1 MSLPIG
7 VNTFSAENIR
17 NCEGYVFSMQNRLD
31 KAVADNDKKG
41 IRETFDLIT
50 KRSEA
55 VKILA
60 TWRITQRNQGKYT
73 AGIDGICIPQ
83 NESREYQYHIRHLIL
98 DKINIDKKPDS
109 IRRVYIPKPNDKK
122 RPLGIPTI
130 HDRIVQEILRIG
142 LDPIVEYHFNGN
154 SYGFRPKRSC
164 QDAMQ
169 HLFFKLSRKNCYR
182 YVIEGDIKGCFD
194 NINHEHISET
204 LLKWQTPKWAIENI
218 TRILK
223 AKIFHNGQVY
233 DSDTGTPQGGVI
245 SPLLANVAL
254 TTLDDLCENL
264 GSKWTNPIV
273 RYADDF
279 IITCKNEN
287 EGKEIKETIAEHLLE
302 KVNLTL
308 SEEKSK
314 ITHISKGFDFLGF
327 NFRKYKDR
335 DIEKLLI
342 KPQKEKVLNLLQ
354 NCKEILDIHKTTKQN
369 VVISLINPKIIGW
382 AMYYRHVSSKK
393 VFTKVDKAI
402 WQKLL
407 RWAKRRHNNKSTK
420 WVLDRYFH
428 TNNGTKHQ
436 FMDKDWN
443 NKIPSIARIPIKR
456 FIKVNNDYRVYNNNP
471 TNLAYWE
478 KREYLNAYNQI
489 ESVKRSRL
497 FSKQKSKCPHCKG
510 IISQQNI
517 QDSETHVHHVI
528 PKSKGGTDSYS
539 NLRLIH
545 SECHREIHAK
555 QREQ

>member
-7 VNTFSAENIR
+7 VNIFSAENIR
-17 NCEGYVFSMQNRLD
+17 NCEEYVFSMQNRLD

-50 KRSEA
+50 KRSDA

-109 IRRVYIPKPNDKK
+109 IRRVYIPKPNGKK

-218 TRILK
+218 TNILK
-223 AKIFHNGQVY
+223 SKIFHNGQVY
-233 DSDTGTPQGGVI
+233 NSDTGTPQGGVI

-287 EGKEIKETIAEHLLE
+287 EGKEIKEIIAEHLQE
-302 KVNLTL
+302 KVGLTL

-327 NFRKYKDR
+327 NFRKYKDK

-342 KPQKEKVLNLLQ
+342 KPQKEKVLNILR
-354 NCKEILDIHKTTKQN
+354 NCKEILDNHKTTKQN
-369 VVISLINPKIIGW
+369 VVINLINPKIIGW

-456 FIKVNNDYRVYNNNP
+456 FIKVNNDHRAYNDDP
-471 TNLAYWE
+471 ITLEYWE